1 MNDFNNA
8 NNELVAEVV
17 ELRRRITELET
28 QHREHE
34 ASESELKTARD
45 RFEYL
50 LAFSPAIIYT
60 TQSSGGFACTYVTE
74 NIRSIM
80 GFAPQDMTTDAK
92 CWPDK
97 LHPDDAERVL
107 SELGPLIEQ
116 GGGTVEYRFQHRDG
130 HYVWI

>member
-1 MNDFNNA
+1 MNDSNNA

-60 TQSSGGFACTYVTE
+60 TQSSG
-74 NIRSIM
+74 
-80 GFAPQDMTTDAK
+80 
-92 CWPDK
+92 
-97 LHPDDAERVL
+97 
-107 SELGPLIEQ
+107 
-116 GGGTVEYRFQHRDG
+116 
-130 HYVWI
+130 